1 MRYRALALVTLLM
14 TAVGTK
20 AVGQGFVGQIGRFY
34 DDGGWTLYR
43 VGLSRSLV
51 GPVGLAYHGDYM
63 TRAGDGDGA
72 FAGAG
77 LDLTAFRTGAQ
88 GPYAVL
94 GIGGGL
100 GSPHSKSFS
109 SLWGT
114 WSAGAGYDLLPAS
127 FLTFGGEVRWRQISL
142 DHRGGLELAAGLGL
156 RFGGNRPPART
167 PGVPGD
173 AGRGTVAPRAPN
185 RVPPQTA
192 PSVPTAST
200 SQPVEIPAS
209 TASSGSAALAD
220 SIVETATQMMG
231 RRYEYGGTG
240 EDGEGFDCSGLI
252 QYAYAQHG
260 VSLPRVSADQAT
272 QGRAVAKDPNAL
284 LAGDLLTFSN
294 SGGPV
299 THVALYIG
307 NGQFIHSASSGVQI
321 SLLSP
326 DDPYGKWW
334 YERWVGARR
343 ILGS

>member
-1 MRYRALALVTLLM
+1 MTHRALALVATLSLV
-14 TAVGTK
+14 VGTT
-20 AVGQGFVGQIGRFY
+20 AEAQGFVGQIGRFY

-43 VGLSRSLV
+43 VGLSRGLV

-63 TRAGDGDGA
+63 TRVGDGEGA

-94 GIGGGL
+94 GVGGGI

-109 SLWGT
+109 SFWTT
-114 WSAGAGYDLLPAS
+114 WSAGAGYDLLPAP
-127 FLTFGGEVRWRQISL
+127 FLTFGGELRWRQISL

-156 RFGGNRPPART
+156 RFGTNRPAGKGPAPT
-167 PGVPGD
+167 SGVVHQPIGQ
-173 AGRGTVAPRAPN
+173 RAPSTLPS
-185 RVPPQTA
+185 PPPSVLPA
-192 PSVPTAST
+192 PS
-200 SQPVEIPAS
+200 SQPSEIPAS
-209 TASSGSAALAD
+209 SATYGSAALAD
-220 SIVETATQMMG
+220 SVVETATEMMG

-240 EDGEGFDCSGLI
+240 EEGEGFDCSGLI
-252 QYAYAQHG
+252 QYAYAKHG
-260 VSLPRVSADQAT
+260 VSLPRVSADQAR
-272 QGRAVAKDPNAL
+272 QGTPVAKDPNAL

-326 DDPYGKWW
+326 DDPYGRWW

>member
-1 MRYRALALVTLLM
+1 MRLRAVALVTLL
-14 TAVGTK
+14 TVVVGSD
-20 AVGQGFVGQIGRFY
+20 ARAQGFVGQIGRFY

-43 VGLSRSLV
+43 VGLSRSLI
-51 GPVGLAYHGDYM
+51 GPMGLAYHGDYM

-109 SLWGT
+109 SFWGT

-127 FLTFGGEVRWRQISL
+127 FLSFGGELRWRQISL

-156 RFGGNRPPART
+156 RFGGRHPPAKAPAGTGGAEGGRIASRT
-167 PGVPGD
+167 P
-173 AGRGTVAPRAPN
+173 PRLPPEPAAT
-185 RVPPQTA
+185 VPPT
-192 PSVPTAST
+192 PV
-200 SQPVEIPAS
+200 SQPAETPAS
-209 TASSGSAALAD
+209 TESLGSAALAD
-220 SIVETATQMMG
+220 SVVETASEMMG

-240 EDGEGFDCSGLI
+240 EGGEGFDCSGLI

-260 VSLPRVSADQAT
+260 VNLPRRSADQAT

-284 LAGDLLTFSN
+284 QPGDLLTFSN

-307 NGQFIHSASSGVQI
+307 NGQFIHSASGGVQI
-321 SLLSP
+321 SLLSA